1 MSDEKKRV
9 CILGAGASGLV
20 SMKIAQ
26 EENLQIV
33 CYERS
38 DFIGGLWKYRDEDDS
53 KLASVTRSTIINS
66 SKEMSSYSDFSP
78 PTEFPNYMHNS
89 LMHEYFELYAKNFN
103 LKRYI
108 KFHHEVLKVKQ
119 SKDFDESGCWDVQV
133 KNLLNDQV
141 SIERF
146 DAVMVCTGHHVKPL
160 KANFK
165 GQDKFKGKFIHTHS
179 YKTPKPFENDRCL
192 VVGIGNSGG
201 DAAVE
206 LSSFAKKCYLSTR
219 RGAWILWR
227 VGPGG
232 MPFDSMYIRRFWF
245 RLLFTFPYALVCWVI
260 QTYLNLRFNHKAYGV
275 QPAHQVLSQHPMV
288 NDALPNRILSGTV
301 IVKGDIEEFV
311 ENGVIFK
318 GENKVTEVD
327 KVILATGYDTEFPFF
342 DSDII
347 EGRQNEIRLYKYVYH
362 PDLSH
367 PETLGF
373 IGLVQVFGPAIPV
386 SEMQARWF
394 IQNLVGKCKPLPSK
408 EKMYKDIVQKRKEID
423 ERYFKGARHTI
434 QVDWVPYMD
443 EIASLFGAKPDLFK
457 IFCTDL
463 PFFFRLYFGPCLPY
477 QYRVNGP
484 HKWAGAKK
492 AIYTY
497 EERVLGALKSNRPE
511 EQEPRD
517 LGIIDT
523 IYKYLVKF
531 FRDTLHFNNVF
542 VLIIVTLMV
551 VLLWFVSSHN

>member
-1 MSDEKKRV
+1 MSEEKKRV
-9 CILGAGASGLV
+9 CIIGAGASGLV
-20 SMKIAQ
+20 SMKVAQ
-26 EENLQIV
+26 EENLRIV

-38 DFIGGLWKYRDEDDS
+38 SWIGGLWKYRDEDDS

-78 PTEFPNYMHNS
+78 PAEFPNYMHNS

-103 LKRYI
+103 LKRHI
-108 KFHHEVLKVKQ
+108 KFNHEILKVKQ
-119 SKDFDESGCWDVQV
+119 AKDFDETGCWIVTV
-133 KNLLNDQV
+133 KNLENSLI
-141 SIERF
+141 SEERF
-146 DAVMVCTGHHVKPL
+146 DAVMVCSGHHVKPL
-160 KANFK
+160 EAHFK
-165 GQDKFKGKFIHTHS
+165 GEEKFKGRILHTHS
-179 YKTPKPFENDRCL
+179 YKTPKPFDGDRCL

-206 LSSFAKKCYLSTR
+206 LSMVAKKVYLSTR

-232 MPFDSMYIRRFWF
+232 MPFDAMYIRRFWF
-245 RLLFTFPYALVCWVI
+245 RLLFSFPYALVCWVI

-275 QPAHQVLSQHPMV
+275 QPDHQVLSQHPMV

-301 IVKGDIEEFV
+301 VVKGDIQEFT

-318 GENKVTEVD
+318 GENEVCEVD
-327 KVILATGYDTEFPFF
+327 TVVLATGYDTYFPFL

-347 EGRQNEIRLYKYVYH
+347 DGSQNEIRLYKYVYH
-362 PDLSH
+362 PELSH

-394 IQNLVGKCKPLPSK
+394 VQNLLKKSKPLPDK
-408 EKMYKDIVQKRKEID
+408 MTMYKDIVKKRKEID

-443 EIASLFGAKPDLFK
+443 EIASLFGAKPNLLKLF
-457 IFCTDL
+457 FTDL
-463 PFFFRLYFGPCLPY
+463 PFFFKVYFGPCLPY
-477 QYRVNGP
+477 QYRINGP
-484 HKWAGAKK
+484 NKWEGAKK

-497 EERVLGALKSNRPE
+497 EERVRSGLATRKYE
-511 EQEPRD
+511 KEPSD
-517 LGIIDT
+517 YGIIDT
-523 IYKYLVKF
+523 LYHYLVKF
-531 FRDTLHFNNVF
+531 FRDTLHFNNAF
-542 VLIIVTLMV
+542 VLLIVTLFV
-551 VLLWFVSSHN
+551 VIFWFISSNK

>member
-1 MSDEKKRV
+1 MSDERKRV
-9 CILGAGASGLV
+9 CIIGSGASGLV
-20 SMKIAQ
+20 SMKVAQ
-26 EENLQIV
+26 EENLDIV

-38 DFIGGLWKYRDEDDS
+38 DFIGGLWKYRDEDDPR
-53 KLASVTRSTIINS
+53 LASVTRSTIINS
-66 SKEMSSYSDFSP
+66 SKEMSAFSDFP
-78 PTEFPNYMHNS
+78 PPAEFPNYMHNS

-108 KFHHEVLKVKQ
+108 KFKHEILSVKQ
-119 SKDFDESGCWDVQV
+119 AKDFDATGCWNVTV
-133 KNLLNDQV
+133 KNLETDQ
-141 SIERF
+141 ITDERF
-146 DAVMVCTGHHVKPL
+146 DAVMICSGHHVKPL

-165 GQDKFKGKFIHTHS
+165 GQEKFKGKILHTHS
-179 YKTPKPFENDRCL
+179 YKTPHPFDGDRCL
-192 VVGIGNSGG
+192 VIGIGNSGG

-206 LSSFAKKCYLSTR
+206 LSMVAKKVYLSTR
-219 RGAWILWR
+219 RGAWVLWR

-232 MPFDSMYIRRFWF
+232 LPFDAMYIRRFWF
-245 RLLFTFPYALVCWVI
+245 RLLFTFPYALVCFVI

-275 QPAHQVLSQHPMV
+275 QPDHQVLSQHPMV

-301 IVKGDIEEFV
+301 KVKGDIQEFT

-318 GENKVTEVD
+318 GENEVTEID
-327 KVILATGYDTEFPFF
+327 TCILATGYDTEFKYLDKDLIDP
-342 DSDII
+342 SH
-347 EGRQNEIRLYKYVYH
+347 NEVRLYKYVYH

-394 IQNLVGKCKPLPSK
+394 IQTLVKKAKPLPDK
-408 EKMYKDIVQKRKEID
+408 ETMYKDIAKKRKEID
-423 ERYFKGARHTI
+423 ERYFRGARHTI

-443 EIASLFGAKPDLFK
+443 EISSLFGAKPDLFK
-457 IFCTDL
+457 IFLTDL
-463 PFFFRLYFGPCLPY
+463 PFFFKLYFGPCLPY

-484 HKWAGAKK
+484 NKWKGAKE

-497 EERVLGALKSNRPE
+497 DDRVICALKTRRTNE
-511 EQEPRD
+511 DDQD
-517 LGIIDT
+517 LGIFDSV
-523 IYKYLVKF
+523 YQHLVKF

-542 VLIIVTLMV
+542 VLLIVGLF
-551 VLLWFVSSHN
+551 VLLFWFYAK